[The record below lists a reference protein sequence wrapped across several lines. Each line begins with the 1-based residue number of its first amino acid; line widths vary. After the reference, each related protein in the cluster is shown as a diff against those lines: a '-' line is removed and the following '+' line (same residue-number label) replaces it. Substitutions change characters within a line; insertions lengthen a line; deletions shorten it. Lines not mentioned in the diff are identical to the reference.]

1 MRKMG
6 STTIVTLRNKG
17 SMKYATQNQFYKK
30 DSFVLVTLAKL
41 YIIFFH
47 SLRKNTKDVN
57 AKYWTI

>member
-41 YIIFFH
+41 YISYFTHFEKIP
-47 SLRKNTKDVN
+47 KM
-57 AKYWTI
+57 

>member
-30 DSFVLVTLAKL
+30 DTFVLVTLAKL
-41 YIIFFH
+41 FNLILTHFEKIP
-47 SLRKNTKDVN
+47 KM
-57 AKYWTI
+57 